1 MALCVP
7 RIAGARVLGRG
18 DHDSADTCY
27 VHFRSAIGL
36 TTRNRV
42 TGDGAALSAPVCRR
56 RSGKVP
62 RNFLLLRP
70 SLSQRISTITHTLL
84 DTQRT
89 HSDTHHVHVRARGPT
104 WAQHDTRAP
113 AAVRVSCTS

>member
-18 DHDSADTCY
+18 DHDSTDTCY
-27 VHFRSAIGL
+27 VHLSSAIGL
-36 TTRNRV
+36 TTCNRV
-42 TGDGAALSAPVCRR
+42 TG
-56 RSGKVP
+56 RSGADYT
-62 RNFLLLRP
+62 LTI
-70 SLSQRISTITHTLL
+70 SLSTHFNHHTHTLL
-84 DTQRT
+84 DTQRP

-113 AAVRVSCTS
+113 AAARVSCTS